1 VTTAL
6 VSDLH
11 LGQLQQRDLLR
22 REGFG
27 EVLFA
32 GLAEA
37 DELILLGDIVEMRE
51 GALLPALEASRPFF
65 ESLGETMAGRRVVLV
80 PGNHDHRLLAT
91 WLERR
96 RTPEAPPPLRLEE
109 RIAPAEAS
117 PSAERIAA
125 WLGPA
130 ELELAYP
137 GLWLRDGVYATHGHY
152 LDRHVT
158 IPGFEPLGIRLT
170 ERLLGRA
177 ADSRS
182 GADAYEA
189 VIGPLYALLH
199 EWAQAAPHGV
209 AGGAGASQRAY
220 RTLTT
225 DGAPRWRRALVGG
238 VVYPA
243 AIAAI
248 NAAGLGPVRADLSGP
263 ELRRAGLLALGEVLR
278 RLEVGAEHVVFGHT
292 HRAGPLPFDDATE
305 WTQAGARLT
314 NAGSWVYEPF
324 YLGRDAGRSPY
335 WPGNVVM
342 VGDSGPPE
350 IRRLLADRGHA
361 ELRPPSPPLP
371 A

>member
-11 LGQLQQRDLLR
+11 LGQLKQRDLLR
-22 REGFG
+22 REDFRG
-27 EVLFA
+27 VLFA
-32 GLAEA
+32 ELAGAGE
-37 DELILLGDIVEMRE
+37 IVLLGDIVEMRE
-51 GALLPALEASRPFF
+51 GAALPALEASRPFF
-65 ESLGETMAGRRVVLV
+65 ESLGESAAGRRVVLV

-96 RTPEAPPPLRLEE
+96 RTLESPPPLGLEE

-117 PSAERIAA
+117 PAAARIAE
-125 WLGPA
+125 WLGGA
-130 ELELAYP
+130 ELEVAYP
-137 GLWLRDGVYATHGHY
+137 GLWLRDDVYATHGHY

-177 ADSRS
+177 ADSRPGVDS
-182 GADAYEA
+182 YEV

-225 DGAPRWRRALVGG
+225 DGGPRWRRLLVGG
-238 VVYPA
+238 VAYPA
-243 AIAAI
+243 AIVAI
-248 NAAGLGPVRADLSGP
+248 NAAGLGPVRADLSGK

-278 RLEVGAEHVVFGHT
+278 RLDVQAEHVIFGHT
-292 HRAGPLPFDDATE
+292 HRSGPLPFDDAAE
-305 WTQAGARLT
+305 WAQAGASLT

-324 YLGRDAGRSPY
+324 YLGPDAGRSPY
-335 WPGNVVM
+335 WPGNVVV
-342 VGDSGPPE
+342 VGDRGPPE
-350 IRRLLADRGHA
+350 LRRLLADLGHA
-361 ELRPPSPPLP
+361 ELRPPNPPLP